1 MPARPCHH
9 NGRLARIAA
18 ALALVLATGPAAAQ
32 TAQMARTDAL
42 EAVERA
48 LEADRGAAESLGREA
63 ENLKLEIQ
71 ALRADSIAAA
81 RQAQEH
87 EARLSDIETR
97 LGELER
103 EEGVKLADL
112 QERRTQLTGTL
123 AALQRIALLPAD
135 ALMVAP
141 GSMVQ
146 TLRSAMLLRVAIPAI
161 ESRAATLREELD
173 ELATLRRRIAVRRGE
188 EATTSEALE
197 AERARIAA
205 LIGRKSEARAATTAE
220 QRAAQE
226 RARRLATEAKDLRD
240 LLARI
245 EREARERAEREARE
259 LAERQAREKAEHEA
273 QVLAERQAREKAE
286 RKAQELAQRQARE
299 KAEREARDLAEL
311 RAREKAER
319 KAREL
324 AEGQARDKAERE
336 AQELAEGQARDKA
349 ERQARELAE
358 RQARDKAEREARELA
373 ERQARDKAERQ
384 AREAEGRAPAEAT
397 RLALVRPDNIRPFP
411 DARASL
417 RIPARGRVVLR
428 YGQSRADQGAS
439 KGISIRARGGAQVV
453 APYDGQVVY
462 AGPFRRYGQ
471 ILIIEHGGR
480 YHTLLAGLDRIY
492 AVVGQWLLAG
502 EPVGV
507 LGSPQ
512 SGRPELYFELRRAGQ
527 PINPLPW
534 LATTGDKVRG

>member
-1 MPARPCHH
+1 MPARPRQH
-9 NGRLARIAA
+9 NGCLARIAA
-18 ALALVLATGPAAAQ
+18 APALALLAMALATGLTTGLTTGPAVAQ
-32 TAQMARTDAL
+32 TARTEAL

-48 LEADRGAAESLGREA
+48 LEEDRGAAESLGREA
-63 ENLKLEIQ
+63 EKLKLEIR

-103 EEGVKLADL
+103 EEAVKLADL
-112 QERRTQLTGTL
+112 QERRMQLTGTL
-123 AALQRIALLPAD
+123 AALQRIALMPAD
-135 ALMVAP
+135 ALIVAP

-146 TLRSAMLLRVAIPAI
+146 TVRSAMLLRVAIPAI
-161 ESRAATLREELD
+161 ESRAAVLRRELD
-173 ELATLRRRIAVRRGE
+173 ELAKLRRRIAVQRGE

-197 AERARIAA
+197 AEREHIAA
-205 LIGRKSEARAATTAE
+205 LIRRKSAARAATTAE

-226 RARRLATEAKDLRD
+226 RARRLAAEAKDLRD

-245 EREARERAEREARE
+245 EREARKRAEREARE
-259 LAERQAREKAEHEA
+259 LAARQARE
-273 QVLAERQAREKAE
+273 
-286 RKAQELAQRQARE
+286 
-299 KAEREARDLAEL
+299 
-311 RAREKAER
+311 
-319 KAREL
+319 
-324 AEGQARDKAERE
+324 KAERE
-336 AQELAEGQARDKA
+336 AQELAEGQAREMA
-349 ERQARELAE
+349 EQ
-358 RQARDKAEREARELA
+358 EARELA
-373 ERQARDKAERQ
+373 ERQAR
-384 AREAEGRAPAEAT
+384 EAADRAPAEAT
-397 RLALVRPDNIRPFP
+397 RLALARPDHIRPFP
-411 DARASL
+411 DAPASL

-428 YGQSRADQGAS
+428 YGQSRADQVAS

-480 YHTLLAGLDRIY
+480 YHTLLAGLDRIH

-512 SGRPELYFELRRAGQ
+512 SGDPELYFELRRAGQ

>member
-1 MPARPCHH
+1 
-9 NGRLARIAA
+9 
-18 ALALVLATGPAAAQ
+18 LALLAMALATGLTTGLTTGPAVAQ
-32 TAQMARTDAL
+32 TARTEAL

-48 LEADRGAAESLGREA
+48 LEEDRGAAESLGREA
-63 ENLKLEIQ
+63 EKLKLEIQ

-103 EEGVKLADL
+103 EEAVKLADL
-112 QERRTQLTGTL
+112 QERRMQLTGTL
-123 AALQRIALLPAD
+123 AALQRIALMPAD
-135 ALMVAP
+135 ALIVAP

-146 TLRSAMLLRVAIPAI
+146 TVRSAMLLRVAIPAI
-161 ESRAATLREELD
+161 ESRAAVLRRELD
-173 ELATLRRRIAVRRGE
+173 ELAKLRRRIAVQRGE

-197 AERARIAA
+197 AEREHIAA
-205 LIGRKSEARAATTAE
+205 LIRRKSEARAATTAE

-226 RARRLATEAKDLRD
+226 RARRLAAEAKDLRD

-245 EREARERAEREARE
+245 EREARKRAERETRE
-259 LAERQAREKAEHEA
+259 LAERQAREKAEQAA
-273 QVLAERQAREKAE
+273 Q
-286 RKAQELAQRQARE
+286 
-299 KAEREARDLAEL
+299 
-311 RAREKAER
+311 
-319 KAREL
+319 
-324 AEGQARDKAERE
+324 
-336 AQELAEGQARDKA
+336 
-349 ERQARELAE
+349 ELAE
-358 RQARDKAEREARELA
+358 RQARDKAEQAAQELGERQAREMAEQEARELA
-373 ERQARDKAERQ
+373 ERQAR
-384 AREAEGRAPAEAT
+384 EAADRAPAEAT
-397 RLALVRPDNIRPFP
+397 RLALARPDHIRPFP
-411 DARASL
+411 DAQASL

-480 YHTLLAGLDRIY
+480 YHTLLAGLDRIH

-512 SGRPELYFELRRAGQ
+512 SGHPELYFELRRAGQ

>member
-1 MPARPCHH
+1 MPARPRQH

-18 ALALVLATGPAAAQ
+18 APALALLAMALATGLTTGLTTGPAVAQ
-32 TAQMARTDAL
+32 TARTEAL

-48 LEADRGAAESLGREA
+48 LEEDRGAAESLGREA
-63 ENLKLEIQ
+63 EKLKLEIR

-103 EEGVKLADL
+103 EEAVKLADL
-112 QERRTQLTGTL
+112 QERRMQLTGTL
-123 AALQRIALLPAD
+123 AALQRIALMPAD
-135 ALMVAP
+135 ALIVAP

-146 TLRSAMLLRVAIPAI
+146 TVRSAMLLRVAIPAI
-161 ESRAATLREELD
+161 ESRAAVLRRELD
-173 ELATLRRRIAVRRGE
+173 ELAKLRRRIAVQRGE

-205 LIGRKSEARAATTAE
+205 LIRRKSEARAATTAE

-226 RARRLATEAKDLRD
+226 RARRLAAEAKDLKD

-245 EREARERAEREARE
+245 EREARDRAEREARE
-259 LAERQAREKAEHEA
+259 LAERQASE
-273 QVLAERQAREKAE
+273 
-286 RKAQELAQRQARE
+286 
-299 KAEREARDLAEL
+299 
-311 RAREKAER
+311 
-319 KAREL
+319 
-324 AEGQARDKAERE
+324 KAERE
-336 AQELAEGQARDKA
+336 AQELAEGQAREKA
-349 ERQARELAE
+349 EQEARELTARQAREMVEQEAQELAE
-358 RQARDKAEREARELA
+358 RQAYEKAEQEARGL
-373 ERQARDKAERQ
+373 AERQ
-384 AREAEGRAPAEAT
+384 AREAEDRAPAEAM
-397 RLALVRPDNIRPFP
+397 RLALARPDHIRPFP
-411 DARASL
+411 DAQASL

-480 YHTLLAGLDRIY
+480 YHTLLAGLDRIH

-507 LGSPQ
+507 LGS
-512 SGRPELYFELRRAGQ
+512 
-527 PINPLPW
+527 
-534 LATTGDKVRG
+534 

>member
-1 MPARPCHH
+1 MPARPRHH

-205 LIGRKSEARAATTAE
+205 LIGRKSEARVATTAE

-286 RKAQELAQRQARE
+286 RQALELAQRQARE
-299 KAEREARDLAEL
+299 KAEHEARELAEL

-358 RQARDKAEREARELA
+358 RQARDKAERE
-373 ERQARDKAERQ
+373 